1 VGALAVGAG
10 ALAVGAGTL
19 STGATEGPP
28 SVDEHATT
36 NEAAPTIP
44 HDNAHT
50 FDVLIVTSRRRP
62 SP

>member
-28 SVDEHATT
+28 SDDEHATT
-36 NEAAPTIP
+36 SDAAPTIP
-44 HDNAHT
+44 NDNDHT
-50 FDVLIVTSRRRP
+50 CDVLIATSRRRP